1 MRSYTLAERRIDM
14 VAVHIGD
21 RLLESSDL
29 SQCTLCG
36 CWLPREEL
44 LTITR
49 GIRWCGPCAAPHPE
63 LVPPPIDVIWPIA
76 GGLLGTTGAVLL
88 AGAVGA
94 PDFGT
99 SLSGLLGFLVGA
111 VVGTGLWLTRPG

>member
-1 MRSYTLAERRIDM
+1 M
-14 VAVHIGD
+14 VAVRIDD

-29 SQCTLCG
+29 SKCTLCG
-36 CWLPREEL
+36 CWLAREEL

-76 GGLLGTTGAVLL
+76 GALLGTAVAVLL
-88 AGAVGA
+88 ATALGA
-94 PDFGT
+94 PDVVR
-99 SLSGLLGFLVGA
+99 SLSGLLGSLVGA
-111 VVGTGLWLTRPG
+111 GVGAGLWLTRPD